1 MSRDVWLQQIRQAG
15 TDPAA
20 VEMVLAD
27 DIAQDV
33 LQHAGQAILRCPD
46 SAALADAAS
55 TLIEALARR
64 GWVGDRELIH
74 ELEHVVSASPS
85 TLTALTVELDDLGEA
100 LDQSV
105 ASVAYLDLDTAMVWP
120 AELFDIGGE
129 PDDFDPD
136 DEQRW
141 LPVPGQGPRAGY
153 ATMEDFITTVTDPR
167 LAGRLHD
174 AIAGT
179 GAFRRFHD
187 ELSRNDDE
195 YTRWHRWRDDRRL
208 GRARAWLAEHGY
220 RSTR

>member
-15 TDPAA
+15 KDPAA
-20 VEMVLAD
+20 VERVVAD

-46 SAALADAAS
+46 SAALGDAAS
-55 TLIEALARR
+55 RLIEALGRR

-74 ELEHVVSASPS
+74 ELEHVVSVSPS
-85 TLTALTVELDDLGEA
+85 TLTALNVELDDLGEA

-105 ASVAYLDLDTAMVWP
+105 ASVAYLVLDTATVWP
-120 AELFDIGGE
+120 AELFDIGEE

-136 DEQRW
+136 DDQRW
-141 LPVPGQGPRAGY
+141 LPVPGQGARAGY
-153 ATMEDFITTVTDPR
+153 ASMEDFITTVTDPR

>member
-20 VEMVLAD
+20 VERVLAD

-33 LQHAGQAILRCPD
+33 LQHAGQAILRCSD
-46 SAALADAAS
+46 SAALTDPAS
-55 TLIEALARR
+55 RLIEALRRR
-64 GWVGDRELIH
+64 GWVGDRELIDD
-74 ELEHVVSASPS
+74 LECLASATPS
-85 TLTALTVELDDLGEA
+85 KLTAITVELDDLGEA

-105 ASVAYLDLDTAMVWP
+105 ASVAYLDIDTATVWP
-120 AELFDIGGE
+120 SELFDIGEE
-129 PDDFDPD
+129 PEDFDPD

-153 ATMEDFITTVTDPR
+153 ATMEDFITTVADPR
-167 LAGRLHD
+167 LAGRLRD